1 MVLRDS
7 LHCHLYRPSGGVMDV
22 RIWRGSKQYI
32 YAPVT
37 SATDPTS
44 KPVTMAVKL
53 RGTEPVSG
61 DFKTASWEPSTTKA
75 RILIGP
81 GSPVIGEL
89 APGIYRVWTKVD
101 D

>member
-1 MVLRDS
+1 
-7 LHCHLYRPSGGVMDV
+7 MDV

-37 SATDPTS
+37 STTSPTS

-53 RGTEPVSG
+53 NGLEPISG
-61 DFKTASWEPSTTKA
+61 DFKTADWEPGTTKA
-75 RILIGP
+75 RIMIGP
-81 GSPVIGEL
+81 TSTIGEL

-101 D
+101 DDPEDPGFPAPNYLVIYDT